1 MVSPKTIKWKLKF
14 FDWKWNFCPHVS
26 KSFSKYQNE
35 NPTSK
40 FVATIFSKYFS
51 VSSLGNY
58 SLEFLKLFHF
68 DSSTKYK
75 GIIRSNQ
82 LIKLNLPEKFGD
94 VKKLN
99 LLHSKWSLCFL
110 QTKGPYKLKSRNLPS
125 VVNIQ

>member
-1 MVSPKTIKWKLKF
+1 MELPQNLECVHFASS
-14 FDWKWNFCPHVS
+14 FCPHVS

-40 FVATIFSKYFS
+40 FVATIFSKNFS

-94 VKKLN
+94 VKKIE
-99 LLHSKWSLCFL
+99 SFAFKVISLFPPNQGPL
-110 QTKGPYKLKSRNLPS
+110 QIK
-125 VVNIQ
+125 I